1 VVQLAEQ
8 CQDVPVT
15 ALLWLLFVAACEAM
29 TEEDRALA
37 FKTFGG
43 MERRQGTNNIRRAC
57 KVTHEVWGRCDLR
70 DDDEVN
76 WRDICKERGIDIIF
90 GVIISCAT
98 CRA

>member
-8 CQDVPVT
+8 CQDVSVT
-15 ALLWLLFVAACEAM
+15 ALLWLLFVAAFEAT

-43 MERRQGTNNIRRAC
+43 MERRQGTNNIRRAW
-57 KVTHEVWGRCDLR
+57 KVTQEVWSRGDLR

-76 WRDICKERGIDIIF
+76 WRNIWKRRGIDIIL
-90 GVIISCAT
+90 G
-98 CRA
+98 